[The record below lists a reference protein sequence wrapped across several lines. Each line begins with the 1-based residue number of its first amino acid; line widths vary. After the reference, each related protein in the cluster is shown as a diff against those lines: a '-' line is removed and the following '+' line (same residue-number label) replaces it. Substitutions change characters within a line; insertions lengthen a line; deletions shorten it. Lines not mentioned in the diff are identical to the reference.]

1 MKKGESVRRC
11 RVVLAVLLACVLA
24 AGGCGRREKERPVEA
39 VTAEVSSGEMSTEEK
54 SSEESSSEE
63 ESSGEVPSGETSS
76 EESSG
81 EASLEKISSAAVPEE
96 PDAER
101 SFYRSVM
108 SAEELAI
115 YDAYL
120 EALHVRDFDGD
131 LVFERDCESQEEH
144 DRYWR
149 ILHCVEEEHPEFI
162 FEWSDYDD
170 TQEDIRLCIPDSE
183 GNRKRAEW
191 LAQIDEKADGIL
203 RAMPENLSKYEK
215 YLYLAKAVCDMTDY
229 SFDGEYAWSMIGVFL
244 EGKAVCQGYADAFA
258 YLCEKAGLMC
268 LQINAGEHSWNLI
281 RLDGEYYYMDPT
293 WMDTDPAY
301 ARAFSYADID
311 EEHKE
316 WLEASAWWYEE
327 HADGRASV
335 KDTGSAVW
343 DAR

>member
-96 PDAER
+96 PDTER

-120 EALHVRDFDGD
+120 E
-131 LVFERDCESQEEH
+131 
-144 DRYWR
+144 
-149 ILHCVEEEHPEFI
+149 
-162 FEWSDYDD
+162 
-170 TQEDIRLCIPDSE
+170 
-183 GNRKRAEW
+183 
-191 LAQIDEKADGIL
+191 
-203 RAMPENLSKYEK
+203 
-215 YLYLAKAVCDMTDY
+215 
-229 SFDGEYAWSMIGVFL
+229 
-244 EGKAVCQGYADAFA
+244 
-258 YLCEKAGLMC
+258 
-268 LQINAGEHSWNLI
+268 
-281 RLDGEYYYMDPT
+281 
-293 WMDTDPAY
+293 
-301 ARAFSYADID
+301 
-311 EEHKE
+311 
-316 WLEASAWWYEE
+316 
-327 HADGRASV
+327 
-335 KDTGSAVW
+335 
-343 DAR
+343 